1 MKIPGSSIPFFCLI
15 YIALLSY
22 LNRCKEPFRITT
34 ICILTQVLYVTAKHL
49 DLYQVLAPNAY
60 SYKEEFIPVIKRA
73 VQSQVHEVGGENEL
87 CLKKRD
93 ISSVWL
99 VTFKCT
105 CIIIKWAAS
114 WQNKQNDCAP
124 SKDSYQSGHLPSLIS
139 LRCASLGSWGSKLS
153 SCGQWRL
160 SLDWA
165 DTQADLSLHWA
176 HIPFCWFC
184 HEAAH

>member
-1 MKIPGSSIPFFCLI
+1 MINKLLENGKDDIFYLFCFKFSNFNPFLNKYNSKTKILVVAFLFCVV

-34 ICILTQVLYVTAKHL
+34 IYILTQVLYVTAKHL

-87 CLKKRD
+87 CHKKRD
-93 ISSVWL
+93 IRSMWL

-105 CIIIKWAAS
+105 CIIIK
-114 WQNKQNDCAP
+114 
-124 SKDSYQSGHLPSLIS
+124 
-139 LRCASLGSWGSKLS
+139 
-153 SCGQWRL
+153 
-160 SLDWA
+160 
-165 DTQADLSLHWA
+165 
-176 HIPFCWFC
+176 
-184 HEAAH
+184 